1 MACQFILYVLLLQS
15 LSSFC
20 WQPASGRVGDFYI
33 VSQVKVQ
40 SSYFTLYMVGC
51 IPYDSILVL
60 ISVQVP
66 SCNVGRCFGVWTNSY
81 GPLFVTLQSNAI
93 LCTGSS
99 QIWPNYAIMWSL
111 MDNIRLR
118 TMDVRGLVRCRKI
131 VAEVGNSPGE
141 GMLSATRCRRRGKWC
156 RARAAGRWQH

>member
-1 MACQFILYVLLLQS
+1 MMACQFILYVLLLQS

-99 QIWPNYAIMWSL
+99 QI
-111 MDNIRLR
+111 
-118 TMDVRGLVRCRKI
+118 
-131 VAEVGNSPGE
+131 
-141 GMLSATRCRRRGKWC
+141 
-156 RARAAGRWQH
+156 